1 MAMEHQRRPAGMRL
15 AHQFWLSL
23 VLPIAIAIVLYGAFA
38 SAQRKQVLR
47 DEATAEL
54 RNYATL
60 LQAFVE
66 SALQR
71 SDLALVRR
79 RAEHFASAERIL
91 GVAAFTREGEAVFIT
106 EGVKREAA
114 RLGELANRAF
124 IEGGDVEETSIMGGQ
139 SVLLRTVSIQPSSAH
154 PPLVAILVRDR
165 HYIEV
170 LESTLNRGLAATGVV
185 LLLVS
190 AIVAG
195 LVGRFTVALP
205 ARAILSGAERVASGD
220 LDAAVP
226 EKGAEELSRLAHAF
240 NTMTWSLREARERA
254 EREEMARVN
263 VERRLQQAQALAAAG
278 QVATSLGHEIGS
290 PLNVIQGRARRAADL
305 PGCPENLRAELE
317 TIARQS
323 ERITRVVSRLV
334 SLARPSRPQ
343 QEESDL
349 RRVIEDVVAFLGPEC
364 RKRDIETSVVCSRD
378 GVEWSRVALDSDRL
392 FQVVFNLCLNAIE
405 AQDGGG
411 ELVVRVLPECDGP
424 AGSRAVCFEVE
435 DAGPG
440 IRAEDVRQIF
450 EPFFTT
456 KSTRGGSG
464 LGLAIVRGIVQEA
477 GGSVEVASSTTGGA
491 RFRVTLPTV
500 QPGPPASARAST
512 AVGAL
517 EDVPEDVPEDVEDA
531 RIALR
536 DDKREEGQGQER

>member
-1 MAMEHQRRPAGMRL
+1 MAVEHQRRPAGMRL
-15 AHQFWLSL
+15 AHQFFLSL
-23 VLPIAIAIVLYGAFA
+23 VLPIAIAILLYGVFA
-38 SAQRKQVLR
+38 SAHRKQIMR

-54 RNYATL
+54 HNYATL

-71 SDLALVRR
+71 RDIALVRR

-91 GVAAFTREGEAVFIT
+91 GVAAFTREGETVFIT
-106 EGVKREAA
+106 EGVKGEAPRLAERA
-114 RLGELANRAF
+114 RRAF
-124 IEGGDVEETSIMGGQ
+124 QEGGDIEETSTVVGQ
-139 SVLLRTVSIQPSSAH
+139 SVLIRTVSIQPSDAN
-154 PPLVAILVRDR
+154 PPLVAVLVRDR

-170 LESTLNRGLAATGVV
+170 LESALNHGLAVTGV
-185 LLLVS
+185 LLLLIS

-226 EKGAEELSRLAHAF
+226 EKGAEELSRLAYAF
-240 NTMTWSLREARERA
+240 NTMTWSLREARARA
-254 EREEMARVN
+254 QREEAARVN

-278 QVATSLGHEIGS
+278 QVATALGHEIGS

-305 PGCPENLRAELE
+305 PGCPDNLRAELE

-334 SLARPSRPQ
+334 SLARPPRQ
-343 QEESDL
+343 QHGESDL

-364 RKRDIETSVVCSRD
+364 KKRHIETSVICPRD
-378 GVEWSRVALDSDRL
+378 SGDWARVALDSDRL

-405 AQDGGG
+405 AQEGGG

-424 AGSRAVCFEVE
+424 AGARAVCFDVE

-440 IRAEDVRQIF
+440 VRTEDARQIF

-456 KSTRGGSG
+456 KANRGGSG
-464 LGLAIVRGIVQEA
+464 LGLAIVHGIVQEA
-477 GGSVEVASSTTGGA
+477 GGSVEVASSSTGGA
-491 RFRVTLPTV
+491 RFRITLPTTLS
-500 QPGPPASARAST
+500 GPPVSSAPGT
-512 AVGAL
+512 ADRPG
-517 EDVPEDVPEDVEDA
+517 E
-531 RIALR
+531 
-536 DDKREEGQGQER
+536 

>member
-1 MAMEHQRRPAGMRL
+1 MRL
-15 AHQFWLSL
+15 AHQFFLSL
-23 VLPIAIAIVLYGAFA
+23 VLPIAIAILVYGVFA
-38 SAQRKQVLR
+38 SAHRKQILR

-54 RNYATL
+54 HNYATL

-71 SDLALVRR
+71 RDIALVRR

-91 GVAAFTREGEAVFIT
+91 GVAAFTREGETVFIT
-106 EGVKREAA
+106 EGVKREAS
-114 RLGELANRAF
+114 RLAELAHRAF
-124 IEGGDVEETSIMGGQ
+124 QEGGDIEETSTVVEQ
-139 SVLLRTVSIQPSSAH
+139 SVLIRTVSIQPSAAN
-154 PPLVAILVRDR
+154 PPLVAVLVRDR

-170 LESTLNRGLAATGVV
+170 LESALNRGLAVTGV
-185 LLLVS
+185 LLLLIS

-240 NTMTWSLREARERA
+240 NTMTWSLREARARA
-254 EREEMARVN
+254 QREEAARVN

-278 QVATSLGHEIGS
+278 QVATALGHEIGS

-305 PGCPENLRAELE
+305 PGCPEHLRAELE

-334 SLARPSRPQ
+334 SLARPSRQ
-343 QEESDL
+343 QHGESDL

-364 RKRDIETSVVCSRD
+364 KKRHIETSVICPRD
-378 GVEWSRVALDSDRL
+378 SGEWARVALDSDRL

-405 AQDGGG
+405 AQEGGG
-411 ELVVRVLPECDGP
+411 ELVVRVLPERDGP
-424 AGSRAVCFEVE
+424 AGARAVCFDVE

-440 IRAEDVRQIF
+440 VRTEDAGQIF

-456 KSTRGGSG
+456 KANRGGSG
-464 LGLAIVRGIVQEA
+464 LGLAIVHGIVQEA
-477 GGSVEVASSTTGGA
+477 GGSVEVASSSTGGA
-491 RFRVTLPTV
+491 RFRVTLPTTLS
-500 QPGPPASARAST
+500 GPPVSSAPGTAEASSAASSDGSAKARPDATTEASA
-512 AVGAL
+512 
-517 EDVPEDVPEDVEDA
+517 
-531 RIALR
+531 
-536 DDKREEGQGQER
+536 

>member
-1 MAMEHQRRPAGMRL
+1 MAVEHQRRPAGMRL

-23 VLPIAIAIVLYGAFA
+23 VLPIAIAIMLYGVFA
-38 SAQRKQVLR
+38 SAHRKQVLR

-66 SALQR
+66 SALKR
-71 SDLALVRR
+71 RDLALVRR

-91 GVAAFTREGEAVFIT
+91 GVAAFTQEGEAVFLT

-114 RLGELANRAF
+114 RLGELAHRAF
-124 IEGGDVEETSIMGGQ
+124 VEGGDIEETAILGGQ
-139 SVLLRTVSIQPSSAH
+139 SVLLRTVSIQPSSAN
-154 PPLVAILVRDR
+154 PPLVALLVRDR

-170 LESTLNRGLAATGVV
+170 LESALNRGLAATGVI

-205 ARAILSGAERVASGD
+205 ARALLSGAERVASGD

-240 NTMTWSLREARERA
+240 NTMTSSLREARERA

-305 PGCPENLRAELE
+305 PGCPEHLRAELE

-343 QEESDL
+343 QGESDL

-364 RKRDIETSVVCSRD
+364 RKRDIETSVVCPRD
-378 GVEWSRVALDSDRL
+378 SGEWARVALDSDRL

-411 ELVVRVLPECDGP
+411 ELVVRVLPACDGP

-440 IRAEDVRQIF
+440 VRAEDVRQIF

-464 LGLAIVRGIVQEA
+464 LGLAIVQGIVQEA

-491 RFRVTLPTV
+491 RLRVILPTA
-500 QPGPPASARAST
+500 QSAPPQSAKAST
-512 AVGAL
+512 AAGARA
-517 EDVPEDVPEDVEDA
+517 PEDAPEEVQ
-531 RIALR
+531 RTV
-536 DDKREEGQGQER
+536 REGM

>member
-1 MAMEHQRRPAGMRL
+1 MRL
-15 AHQFWLSL
+15 AHQVWLSL
-23 VLPIAIAIVLYGAFA
+23 VVPIGMAIVLYGVFA
-38 SAQRKQVLR
+38 SAHRKQVLR

-71 SDLALVRR
+71 RDLALVRR

-91 GVAAFTREGEAVFIT
+91 GVAAFTGEGEAVFVT
-106 EGVKREAA
+106 EGVKGEAE
-114 RLGELANRAF
+114 RLKAFATRAF
-124 IEGGDVEETSIMGGQ
+124 REGGDIEEPASLVGQ
-139 SVLLRTVSIQPSSAH
+139 SVLIRTVSIQPSSAN
-154 PPLVAILVRDR
+154 PPLVAVLVRDR

-170 LESTLNRGLAATGVV
+170 LESTLNQGLAATGVV
-185 LLLVS
+185 LLLIS

-254 EREEMARVN
+254 EREEAARVN

-323 ERITRVVSRLV
+323 ERITRVVARLV
-334 SLARPSRPQ
+334 SLARPSRSQ
-343 QEESDL
+343 QGDSDL
-349 RRVIEDVVAFLGPEC
+349 RRVVDDVVAFLGPEC
-364 RKRDIETSVVCSRD
+364 RKRDIETSVTCPRD
-378 GVEWSRVALDSDRL
+378 SGAWSRVALDSDRL

-411 ELVVRVLPECDGP
+411 ELVVRVLPECEGP

-440 IRAEDVRQIF
+440 VRAEDVHQIF

-456 KSTRGGSG
+456 KATRGGSG
-464 LGLAIVRGIVQEA
+464 LGLAIVYGIVQEA
-477 GGSVEVASSTTGGA
+477 GGSVEVASSPTGGA
-491 RFRVTLPTV
+491 LFRVTLPTITSGSPSSRRV
-500 QPGPPASARAST
+500 SAEASS
-512 AVGAL
+512 AVGLQTNANSEMGL
-517 EDVPEDVPEDVEDA
+517 EA
-531 RIALR
+531 RTGGT
-536 DDKREEGQGQER
+536 EEGQKG